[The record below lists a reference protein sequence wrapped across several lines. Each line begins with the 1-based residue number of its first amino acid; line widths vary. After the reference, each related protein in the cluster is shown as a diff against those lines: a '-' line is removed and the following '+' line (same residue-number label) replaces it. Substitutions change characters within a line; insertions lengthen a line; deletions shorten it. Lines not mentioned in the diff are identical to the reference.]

1 MGNVSVQSSAAF
13 FSSSREPN
21 PASCVE
27 GCVPVEQPL
36 ASSSGSL
43 AAPLNN
49 GHAGDAEV
57 RVAESAPPP
66 PISFQDQQTL
76 AQLRRGNWS
85 AMEQFVSRYQDRL
98 YVTILRMVNH
108 HDDAADLVQ
117 ETFVRA
123 MQAVSRFEGKST
135 LYTWLFRIAVNLAI
149 SHRRSS
155 QYRAAASLDAGG
167 EEEDAGSGVNRQ
179 AAGLRRQLAQETED
193 DPAASAERQMEYE
206 RLQGALARLDPE
218 FKAVIVLRD
227 IEECD
232 YDQIAAI
239 LDVPVGTVKSRLFRA
254 RCALREA
261 LKSPAR

>member
-1 MGNVSVQSSAAF
+1 M
-13 FSSSREPN
+13 
-21 PASCVE
+21 
-27 GCVPVEQPL
+27 EQPL

-43 AAPLNN
+43 APLPLN
-49 GHAGDAEV
+49 GHAAGAVDGRAAE
-57 RVAESAPPP
+57 AAPP

-85 AMEQFVSRYQDRL
+85 AMEQLVSRYQDRL
-98 YVTILRMVNH
+98 FVTMLRMVNH
-108 HDDAADLVQ
+108 QEDAADLVQ

-123 MQAVSRFEGKST
+123 MQAVARFEGKST

-155 QYRAAASLDAGG
+155 QYRAAASLDVGG
-167 EEEDAGSGVNRQ
+167 EEEEAGSGVNRQ
-179 AAGLRRQLAQETED
+179 AAGLRRQLAQETEE
-193 DPAASAERQMEYE
+193 DPAVSAERQMEYE
-206 RLQGALARLDPE
+206 RLQLSLAGLDPE

-232 YDQIAAI
+232 YEQIAAI

-261 LKSPAR
+261 LKTQRRDRKEA

>member
-1 MGNVSVQSSAAF
+1 MPPTGDAATA
-13 FSSSREPN
+13 
-21 PASCVE
+21 PAS
-27 GCVPVEQPL
+27 GAAQP
-36 ASSSGSL
+36 
-43 AAPLNN
+43 AAP
-49 GHAGDAEV
+49 A
-57 RVAESAPPP
+57 

-85 AMEQFVSRYQDRL
+85 AMEQLVSRYQDRL

-108 HDDAADLVQ
+108 PEDAADLVQ

-123 MQAVSRFEGKST
+123 MQAVARFEGKST

-149 SHRRSS
+149 SHRRAS
-155 QYRAAASLDAGG
+155 QYRAAASLDAGS

-179 AAGLRRQLAQETED
+179 AAGLRRQLAQDTED
-193 DPAASAERQMEYE
+193 DPAERVERQMEYE

-261 LKSPAR
+261 LKSPSNQASA

>member
-1 MGNVSVQSSAAF
+1 M
-13 FSSSREPN
+13 
-21 PASCVE
+21 
-27 GCVPVEQPL
+27 EQPL

-43 AAPLNN
+43 AMPPT
-49 GHAGDAEV
+49 GDA
-57 RVAESAPPP
+57 ATAPASGAAQPAAP
-66 PISFQDQQTL
+66 APISFQDQQTL

-85 AMEQFVSRYQDRL
+85 AMEQLVSRYQDRL

-108 HDDAADLVQ
+108 PEDAADLVQ

-123 MQAVSRFEGKST
+123 MQAVARFEGKST

-149 SHRRSS
+149 SHRRAS
-155 QYRAAASLDAGG
+155 QYRAAASLDAGS

-179 AAGLRRQLAQETED
+179 AAGLRRQLAQDTED
-193 DPAASAERQMEYE
+193 DPAERVERQMEYE

-261 LKSPAR
+261 LKSPSNQASA